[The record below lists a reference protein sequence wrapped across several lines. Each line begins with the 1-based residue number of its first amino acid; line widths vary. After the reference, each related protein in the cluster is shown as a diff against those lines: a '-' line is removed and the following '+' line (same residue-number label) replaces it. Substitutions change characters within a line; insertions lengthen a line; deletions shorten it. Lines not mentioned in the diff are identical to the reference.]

1 MIKHHPND
9 SLLSQFVEGNL
20 PASISVAIAAHV
32 EMCPCCQKK
41 TQQLEAQE
49 ANIQLGG
56 GSDSSLSSDFEAMM
70 QAITL
75 DDEID
80 EVKEYIQPSFN
91 YQGRD
96 VQLPRA
102 IANIDRTKFSGVGK
116 IARSRLLLEDG
127 DLRSSLLQIGAEGE
141 IPEHTHTGFEITLLL
156 DGDFADEAGEYVPGD
171 FIWQDGKHSHSPRT
185 KEGCLCFTVV
195 SSALHFNKGLS
206 KLLNPIGKLIY

>member
-9 SLLSQFVEGNL
+9 SLLEQFVEGNL

-32 EMCPCCQKK
+32 ELCPCCQQK
-41 TQQLEAQE
+41 TQELEASQ
-49 ANIQLGG
+49 AHVQLGG
-56 GSDSSLSSDFEAMM
+56 DTDPALDLDFMDMM
-70 QAITL
+70 QAITA
-75 DDEID
+75 DDDID
-80 EVKEYIQPSFN
+80 EVREYVQPPFS
-91 YQGRD
+91 YQGRE
-96 VQLPRA
+96 VTLPRA

-116 IARSRLLLEDG
+116 VSRARLLLEDG
-127 DLRSSLLQIGAEGE
+127 DLRSSLLEIGADGE

-156 DGDFADEAGEYVPGD
+156 DGDFSDEAGDYVPGD
-171 FIWQDGKHSHSPRT
+171 FIWQDGQHNHSPRT

>member
-9 SLLSQFVEGNL
+9 SLLSRFVEGNL

-32 EMCPCCQKK
+32 ELCPCCQKK

-49 ANIQLGG
+49 ARVQLGG
-56 GSDSSLSSDFEAMM
+56 DIDSALSSDFEAMM

-80 EVKEYIQPSFN
+80 EVKEYIQPTFN

-171 FIWQDGKHSHSPRT
+171 FIWQDGKHNHSPRT

>member
-1 MIKHHPND
+1 MIKHHPKD

-49 ANIQLGG
+49 ARVQLGG
-56 GSDSSLSSDFEAMM
+56 DMDSALSSDFEAMM

-80 EVKEYIQPSFN
+80 EVKEYIQPTFN

-171 FIWQDGKHSHSPRT
+171 FIWQDGKHNHSPRT

>member
-1 MIKHHPND
+1 MIKYHPND

-49 ANIQLGG
+49 ANVQLGG

-80 EVKEYIQPSFN
+80 EVKEYIQPTFN

-171 FIWQDGKHSHSPRT
+171 FIWQDGKHNHSPRT

>member
-9 SLLSQFVEGNL
+9 SLLRQFVEGNL

-49 ANIQLGG
+49 ASVQLGG
-56 GSDSSLSSDFEAMM
+56 NSDSALSSDFEAMM

-80 EVKEYIQPSFN
+80 EVKEFIQPTFH

-116 IARSRLLLEDG
+116 IARSRLLLEDD
-127 DLRSSLLQIGAEGE
+127 DLRSSLLQIDAEGE

-156 DGDFADEAGEYVPGD
+156 DGDFADEAGEYAPGD
-171 FIWQDGKHSHSPRT
+171 FIWQDGKHNHSPHT